1 MTPTPVA
8 INLLVNRD
16 ATPFDDPDI
25 RRAMQL
31 TIDRKSFL
39 DIIAEGQGDING
51 AMQSPP
57 AGLWGLPPEILVTL
71 PGYGPNVAAN
81 RTEARMLMEK
91 HGYGPDHRLP
101 VKVATRNIAQYRDP
115 AIILIDQMKEIYI
128 DGELDAVETANWFPK
143 IARKDYMVGANL
155 SGSGVDDPDA
165 YFFEHYACGS
175 ERNYTNYC
183 NPELEKMYELQSI
196 EPDQTKRKQLV
207 WEIDRRLTEDA
218 ARPMI
223 FDYRLGTCRSRA
235 VHGITIMVNSLF
247 NGWRFEDAW
256 LGQ

>member
-1 MTPTPVA
+1 MSVRKELHC
-8 INLLVNRD
+8 IN
-16 ATPFDDPDI
+16 P
-25 RRAMQL
+25 
-31 TIDRKSFL
+31 
-39 DIIAEGQGDING
+39 
-51 AMQSPP
+51 
-57 AGLWGLPPEILVTL
+57 
-71 PGYGPNVAAN
+71 
-81 RTEARMLMEK
+81 
-91 HGYGPDHRLP
+91 
-101 VKVATRNIAQYRDP
+101 ATRPLPAQSECQTGRASHDT
-115 AIILIDQMKEIYI
+115 
-128 DGELDAVETANWFPK
+128 VNWFPK

-223 FDYRLGTCRSRA
+223 FDYRLGACRSRA

-256 LGQ
+256 LDR

>member
-1 MTPTPVA
+1 
-8 INLLVNRD
+8 
-16 ATPFDDPDI
+16 
-25 RRAMQL
+25 
-31 TIDRKSFL
+31 
-39 DIIAEGQGDING
+39 
-51 AMQSPP
+51 
-57 AGLWGLPPEILVTL
+57 
-71 PGYGPNVAAN
+71 
-81 RTEARMLMEK
+81 MLMEK

-175 ERNYTNYC
+175 ERNYTSYC